1 MLVFDNGNS
10 DGLDTIEEIIELEPH
25 LFKKTFVQ
33 LNELMFRIVN
43 IKSLESGIK
52 KIGTESLIILAEKYP
67 SLYRQNKNQLTTL
80 I

>member
-43 IKSLESGIK
+43 IKNLESGIK